1 MSLKYALLGFLAE
14 SPKYGY
20 EIKQKFEGA
29 LGNVWS
35 VSYGQLYP
43 TLRRLSELEW
53 VTKKTAPGKKAAEK
67 NIYSLTPKGRKKLD
81 EWLVRPLRS
90 NYKVKDEFTLKFL
103 FFNKLPRETVLEYLR
118 NQQRRT
124 IEQTGQLPARAGLH
138 PGGAGF
144 LPAGHH
150 PQGDRAPGGGEPA
163 GWKRSWAS
171 CRPGLEAGPLPAYC
185 YCSSYCYWYFF
196 SSSRVARAFCLTVR
210 MYGPCAMRTRAR

>member
-67 NIYSLTPKGRKKLD
+67 NIYSLAAKGRKKLD
-81 EWLVRPLRS
+81 EWLLRPLRS

-118 NQQRRT
+118 SQQRRT
-124 IEQTGQLPARAGLH
+124 SEQRDSFQHALDSVRGEMDF
-138 PGGAGF
+138 F
-144 LPAGHH
+144 LQAIIRKGIVH
-150 PQGDRAPGGGEPA
+150 
-163 GWKRSWAS
+163 
-171 CRPGLEAGPLPAYC
+171 LEAEIRWLEEVIAELQNRP
-185 YCSSYCYWYFF
+185 
-196 SSSRVARAFCLTVR
+196 
-210 MYGPCAMRTRAR
+210 